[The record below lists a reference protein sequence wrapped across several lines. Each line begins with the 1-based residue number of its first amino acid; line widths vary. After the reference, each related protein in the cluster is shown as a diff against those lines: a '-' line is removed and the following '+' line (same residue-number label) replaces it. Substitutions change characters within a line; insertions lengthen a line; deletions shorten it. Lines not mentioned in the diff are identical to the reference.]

1 MNNNINKIKI
11 KEFENAHQREIQYR
25 VKMDHIKQYSTTDI
39 INFFVHLFNYYTQN
53 KTVGSFSIST
63 MYAKNYKPIEIFFT
77 EFDNDRYI
85 KNAIFSADQI
95 RAQPFKYLFVN
106 VIIEQKNK
114 IKDYYKLMADCFGM
128 TVANKLVFK

>member
-1 MNNNINKIKI
+1 
-11 KEFENAHQREIQYR
+11 
-25 VKMDHIKQYSTTDI
+25 
-39 INFFVHLFNYYTQN
+39 
-53 KTVGSFSIST
+53 

-77 EFDNDRYI
+77 EFYNDKYM